1 MRKKRLINNF
11 SSLLGF
17 VLLGISLATIH
28 HELREY
34 NYQDVFNSLVA
45 LPTSRLFVAI
55 GFTII
60 GYLGMATYDTLA
72 FHYIGH
78 SIAYSKSAFTGFI
91 SAAATNTVGFA
102 FLTGSAI
109 RYRFYS
115 AWGVSAIAIAQV
127 IAFENISFWLGL
139 FGVSGVMFLLNP
151 LVIPSQL
158 KLPFISV
165 RPLGIIFLL
174 LVVAYVLGSIVSRK
188 PLKIREQEFRF
199 PSIKIAIAQIG
210 ISSLDWILAGAVL
223 YVLLPSTTSISY
235 ANFLGIFL
243 LAMTAGVVSN
253 VPSGLGVF
261 ESIILLLLSSK
272 VPAASVLGSLLA
284 YRGVYYFLPLGLAT
298 GLLGLYEIRERL
310 KVRFP
315 ES

>member
-34 NYQDVFNSLVA
+34 NYQDVFNSLAA
-45 LPTSRLFVAI
+45 LPTSRLFLAI

-199 PSIKIAIAQIG
+199 PSLKIAIAQIG
-210 ISSLDWILAGAVL
+210 ISTLDWILAGAVL

-272 VPAASVLGSLLA
+272 VPPASVLGSLLA

-310 KVRFP
+310 KVRSP
-315 ES
+315 